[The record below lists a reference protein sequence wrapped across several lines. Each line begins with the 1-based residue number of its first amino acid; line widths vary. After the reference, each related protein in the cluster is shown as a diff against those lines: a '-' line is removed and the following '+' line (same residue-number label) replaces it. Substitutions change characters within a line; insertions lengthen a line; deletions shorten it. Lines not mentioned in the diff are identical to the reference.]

1 MWFSSQFSS
10 TWRRMVINSYSWE
23 YHSPQNVNNP
33 SDNKLFLNWRQSF
46 NHSVNV
52 TIPIQSKGFDP
63 RCIPRK
69 VLDSSHIH
77 LYKHCLDVAMLLFT
91 VYHEYNGIVAW
102 QSLRCYGFYRNI
114 IPLSVGPLWDHVFTT
129 YLMKTS

>member
-10 TWRRMVINSYSWE
+10 VLGKERSYIASNSWE

-33 SDNKLFLNWRQSF
+33 SDNKFFLNWRQSF

-52 TIPIQSKGFDP
+52 TLPSQSKGF
-63 RCIPRK
+63 PRK

-91 VYHEYNGIVAW
+91 VYHEYNCVVAW